1 MKFQLFGETVVI
13 EPDRENY
20 NRYRLMF
27 QGKADEA
34 TRKFQGLYQTNT
46 SLEMVVQ
53 NVPNQMQQCI
63 RPVVKHCVQILIDH
77 GILTVDEERF
87 IDTYT
92 DVLEPAYEAYSKIQD
107 QYAEI
112 VLSESEKDAYRTARR
127 EGRGRWQGG
136 GFGLGGALKG
146 AATAGAL
153 NMVTGAGHML
163 FNGVAKIGSSIA
175 ANSKMNQIFRSK
187 DTAAMLESGLYQSV
201 FRLHLALIH
210 CLDQAGVEGQ
220 AIGGIVLPEASETA
234 SAMLRNIPQIKDT
247 DQQCAAMIQ
256 AFQLD
261 PYQEDWYRLAL
272 KIFGDHDGTL
282 EEVERYFG
290 ITVICGEKE
299 RQLNKFVQTL
309 PLDTEA
315 QAQSAIKKIAKEKKR
330 LCYSGETEQTK
341 AVLAAVERFD
351 VEYRTVEGTIF
362 STRQEAEA
370 SRLEL
375 PVIHD
380 IEQDIN
386 YDDLASIADGEQKM
400 AELSSPL
407 AISRQKALH
416 QKWTDLDLELRTV
429 STLLPDGKTIRCKT
443 REQAEQLRATMQ
455 ELKQRLDDCGEDV
468 PAEQALLQF
477 KSELSTMNIPSAA
490 KKCYTEEIDKRLA
503 DIDLNLRT
511 ALGKEY
517 PSREAAKEAQWLY
530 KQIQSDFVT
539 GNPRKNGGKFRQR
552 IEAAEFS
559 EPIKKELLDKLF
571 QFENKRELQ
580 AAKILG
586 TVSSVVL
593 LAVVIASYFF
603 HLSGTPEF
611 ARKDVVI
618 RGVSLML
625 TDVQTVNTLTFFDGL
640 KNGLMVFGRC
650 IGDIFVNGFFDYTG
664 GFQYGLIGNILW
676 AVLGLF
682 WVAIKHFFLGVARY
696 LVSLVVTLIQAAP
709 IRYYIGYVIGSAIPL
724 AVSQLAFDED
734 KQEENVQRI
743 KRWTVREICLV
754 ALVVIVVL
762 AVTVYFAQQE
772 L

>member
-1 MKFQLFGETVVI
+1 MEFQLFGETVVI

-20 NRYRLMF
+20 NRYRLML
-27 QGKADEA
+27 QREA
-34 TRKFQGLYQTNT
+34 EEAIRKFQGLYQTNT
-46 SLEMVVQ
+46 SLEMAVQ
-53 NVPNQMQQCI
+53 NVPNQMEQCI
-63 RPVVKHCVQILIDH
+63 RPAVKHCVQILIDH
-77 GILTVDEERF
+77 GILTIDEERF

-153 NMVTGAGHML
+153 NMVTGAGHMF

-175 ANSKMNQIFRSK
+175 ASSKMNQIFRSK
-187 DTAAMLESGLYQSV
+187 DTAVMLESGLYQSV
-201 FRLHLALIH
+201 FRLHFALIH
-210 CLDQAGVEGQ
+210 CLDRVGVEGQ

-247 DQQCAAMIQ
+247 DQQRAAMIQ

-261 PYQEDWYRLAL
+261 PYQEDWYRSAL
-272 KIFGDHDGTL
+272 QIFGDHDGAL

-290 ITVICGEKE
+290 IDVIRSEKE

-309 PLDTEA
+309 SLDTEA
-315 QAQSAIKKIAKEKKR
+315 QAQSALKKITAEKKR
-330 LCYSGETEQTK
+330 LHYSGETEQTK

-351 VEYRTVEGTIF
+351 VEYRTVGGVTF

-416 QKWTDLDLELRTV
+416 QKWTDLDLEFRTV

-443 REQAEQLRATMQ
+443 REQAEQLRTTMQ
-455 ELKQRLDDCGEDV
+455 ELKQRLDACGEDV

-517 PSREAAKEAQWLY
+517 PSRESAKEAQRLY

-559 EPIKKELLDKLF
+559 EPIKKELL
-571 QFENKRELQ
+571 
-580 AAKILG
+580 AI
-586 TVSSVVL
+586 
-593 LAVVIASYFF
+593 
-603 HLSGTPEF
+603 
-611 ARKDVVI
+611 
-618 RGVSLML
+618 
-625 TDVQTVNTLTFFDGL
+625 
-640 KNGLMVFGRC
+640 
-650 IGDIFVNGFFDYTG
+650 
-664 GFQYGLIGNILW
+664 NIQ
-676 AVLGLF
+676 VM
-682 WVAIKHFFLGVARY
+682 RD
-696 LVSLVVTLIQAAP
+696 T
-709 IRYYIGYVIGSAIPL
+709 YYMESINRL
-724 AVSQLAFDED
+724 
-734 KQEENVQRI
+734 
-743 KRWTVREICLV
+743 
-754 ALVVIVVL
+754 
-762 AVTVYFAQQE
+762 
-772 L
+772 